1 MPHARKKRKN
11 AASGLSKSP
20 IPRIL
25 IAFDP
30 GRWKFRGVLRGV
42 NRLAASRG
50 GWHLMILRYHNW
62 PLPVSRLGRDAD
74 GVLTDASQDSQAMLK
89 KVTCP
94 SVHLTRNRGTRDK
107 PTVTHDFQAVGR
119 QAYQHLRDRGLRQMA
134 AFTTGESYRLDAAE
148 TVEGFL
154 QQARQ
159 SGIEPPVF
167 LVGPRTRRR
176 KRWVLDDQIADLA
189 DWLGDQPLP
198 LGLMCIDDEHAWRA
212 IEAARVAALRV
223 PEDVAVIGA
232 GDDECLC
239 ESCNPTISSIAL
251 DYEQLGHDAATL
263 LAALMDDQPLP
274 PPDPLRPLGAI
285 ERAST
290 NVLAID
296 DPLVAAAVTQI
307 REQIEDRPDIDRL
320 AEVMNISRR
329 TLYRRFLS
337 ALDRTPGEEIRRA
350 RLDAARRL
358 VISTDLKL
366 AAIAERV
373 GFPCLSQM
381 SRDIQKEFGLR
392 PTELRR
398 RARDSRS

>member
-1 MPHARKKRKN
+1 STRA
-11 AASGLSKSP
+11 KSS

-42 NRLAASRG
+42 NRFAASRG

-62 PLPVSRLGRDAD
+62 PLPVSKLGRDAD
-74 GVLTDASQDSQAMLK
+74 GVLTDASMDSQTMLK

-94 SVHLTRNRGTRDK
+94 SVHLTRNRGTQDK

-119 QAYQHLRDRGLRQMA
+119 QAFQHLRDRGLRRMA
-134 AFTTGESYRLDAAE
+134 VFTTGEDFRLDAAE

-154 QQARQ
+154 QQADEN
-159 SGIEPPVF
+159 GIEPPVF
-167 LVGPRTRRR
+167 LIGPRTRRR

-189 DWLGDQPLP
+189 DWLGRQPLP

-212 IEAARVAALRV
+212 IEAARVAELRV
-223 PEDVAVIGA
+223 PEDVAVIGV

-251 DYEQLGHDAATL
+251 DYEQLGHNAAAL
-263 LAALMDDQPLP
+263 LAAMMEDQSSP
-274 PPDPLRPLGAI
+274 PPAPLRPLGVI

-290 NVLAID
+290 SVLAID
-296 DPLVAAAVTQI
+296 DPLVAQAVSRIRTETQ
-307 REQIEDRPDIDRL
+307 DPPSIDQL
-320 AEVMNISRR
+320 VESMNVSRR
-329 TLYRRFLS
+329 TLYRRFTEV
-337 ALDRTPGEEIRRA
+337 LDRTPGEEIRRA

-358 VISTDLKL
+358 IISTELKL
-366 AAIAERV
+366 AAIADRT
-373 GFPCLSQM
+373 GFPSLSQM